1 MTGLVGALIEAW
13 DELRLH
19 KLRVLLALVGVT
31 VAVTAITAVS
41 AAVDMLG
48 QAFREQNERDIGRS
62 VTLQVATYPARWDG
76 QGTPDAVPVLR
87 ALDQAIER
95 YGIRYASR
103 QLSTI
108 STVRFPAGTA
118 EIDTQ
123 AVDPDFGVIKR
134 IVPTQGRWF
143 TDDDPLAYAPRL
155 VVNEAFLRALRVSD
169 LSSHP
174 TVLVG
179 GTVPVRATII
189 GVLPTRW
196 EGEGPTVYWL
206 YDQLVQWS
214 SPDPRFGSPSPTE
227 LLWVPADQAD
237 ALTAAITRDVR
248 AQVPGWEVSVYD
260 NRQSW
265 SQSVDGATR
274 WIGLG
279 VGGFALLL
287 GGLGLLN
294 ISLVTVRY
302 RIREIGIRRSFG
314 ATSARIFFGVVLE
327 SAVATLV
334 AGFVGVALAVTIIKV
349 IPIEKVF
356 GGGIQDLPPFPVSAV
371 LTGLGAALAV
381 GLLAGVVPATRAV
394 RIKVIDAIRY

>member
-1 MTGLVGALIEAW
+1 VTGFVGALIEAW

-48 QAFREQNERDIGRS
+48 QAYREQNERNAGRP
-62 VTLQVATYPARWDG
+62 VTLQISTYPNGWDG
-76 QGTPDAVPVLR
+76 RVAPDVTAVTA
-87 ALDQAIER
+87 ALDQAVER
-95 YGIRYASR
+95 YGIAYTSR
-103 QLSTI
+103 EMSGPIQ
-108 STVRFPAGTA
+108 VRFPAGTT
-118 EIDTQ
+118 EIGVQ
-123 AVDPDFGVIKR
+123 AVDPDYGIMRRMAV
-134 IVPTQGRWF
+134 TEGRWF
-143 TDDDPLAYAPRL
+143 TDEDALAYSPQL
-155 VVNEAFLRALRVSD
+155 VVNEAFLKALHVAD
-169 LSSHP
+169 LLSHP

-179 GTVPVRATII
+179 GASPVRATII
-189 GVLPTRW
+189 GVLPTQW
-196 EGEGPTVYWL
+196 EGEGPRAFWL
-206 YDQLVQWS
+206 YDQLERWEPPGQSWGVTPMLW
-214 SPDPRFGSPSPTE
+214 
-227 LLWVPADQAD
+227 LWVPPDQAD
-237 ALTAAITRDVR
+237 ALSAAVVRDVQG
-248 AQVPGWEVSVYD
+248 QVPGWEVNSYD

-265 SQSVDGATR
+265 SGGIDGATR

-279 VGGFALLL
+279 VGAFALLL

-327 SAVATLV
+327 SAVATVV
-334 AGFVGVALAVTIIKV
+334 AGVVGVALAVTVIKA
-349 IPIEKVF
+349 IPVEKVF
-356 GGGIQDLPPFPVSAV
+356 GGSIQDLPPFPISAV

>member
-1 MTGLVGALIEAW
+1 MTGVVGALIEAW

-48 QAFREQNERDIGRS
+48 QAFREQNERDSGRFVS
-62 VTLQVATYPARWDG
+62 IQVSAYPTGWDG
-76 QGTPDAVPVLR
+76 QGTPDAGPVMH
-87 ALDQAIER
+87 AFDQAIAR
-95 YGIRYASR
+95 YGIRYTSR
-103 QLSTI
+103 QLGTV
-108 STVRFPAGTA
+108 STVRFPAGTTQVEA
-118 EIDTQ
+118 Q
-123 AVDPDFGVIKR
+123 AVDPSFGVIKR
-134 IVPTQGRWF
+134 IAPTQGRWF
-143 TDDDPLAYAPRL
+143 TDADALAYAPQL
-155 VVNEAFLRALRVSD
+155 VVNEAFLKALHVPD
-169 LSSHP
+169 LSGHP

-179 GTVPVRATII
+179 DKVPVRATII

-196 EGEGPTVYWL
+196 EGEGPSAYWL
-206 YDQLVQWS
+206 YDQLTQWVTL
-214 SPDPRFGSPSPTE
+214 DARYGGPSPTE
-227 LLWVPADQAD
+227 WLWVPEDQAD
-237 ALTAAITRDVR
+237 ALTAAITRDVQ
-248 AQVPGWEVSVYD
+248 AQVPGWQVNAYD
-260 NRQSW
+260 NRQSQPT
-265 SQSVDGATR
+265 SLDGAAR

-279 VGGFALLL
+279 VGAFALLL

-327 SAVATLV
+327 SAVATVV
-334 AGFVGVALAVTIIKV
+334 AGFVGVALAVTIIKA

-381 GLLAGVVPATRAV
+381 GLLAGVIPATRAV